1 MFYKYSCF
9 STCLLYGGRIRD
21 IASYLFYYKR
31 PFFDKHRGFI
41 ELSLII
47 FTALFTIYQVRS
59 STADF
64 KEIVDRMDS
73 IITKAEESSKPLHNV
88 DSSLSNLP
96 TQIDSF
102 SASINSLNNVV
113 SSQRELLSQTLEYF
127 NQSIWNFKGSV
138 DSMVE
143 RFNRRPDIR
152 IDLTTWKDDTSRG
165 VPIIVLVNEG
175 KLLADVN
182 LVRVYLPTK
191 LILKFDGTHFKKES
205 EFGDYSIYELYL
217 DSPEPVI
224 ADMKKPKKINFNALL
239 KNENFEIR
247 ILVYYRASFGND
259 GSDEN
264 SFVFYKN
271 RTLPSKR
278 R

>member
-1 MFYKYSCF
+1 MEWVILICALGIAAY
-9 STCLLYGGRIRD
+9 LY
-21 IASYLFYYKR
+21 YYKR
-31 PFFDKHRGFI
+31 LIFDKHRGFI

-64 KEIVDRMDS
+64 GEIVDRMDA
-73 IITKAEESSKPLHNV
+73 IITKAEESSESLHNV
-88 DSSLSNLP
+88 ESSLSNLP
-96 TQIDSF
+96 AQIDSF

-138 DSMVE
+138 DSMAE
-143 RFNRRPDIR
+143 RFNRKPDIR

-165 VPIIVLVNEG
+165 IPVIVLVNEG

-191 LILKFDGTHFKKES
+191 LIIKFDETPFRKVS
-205 EFGDYSIYELYL
+205 ELDNYSIYELYL
-217 DSPEPVI
+217 DTPEPVI
-224 ADMKKPKKINFNALL
+224 ADITKPKKIDFNAIL
-239 KNENFEIR
+239 KNENFEMR

-259 GSDEN
+259 GSNEN
-264 SFVFYKN
+264 LFRFYEN

>member
-1 MFYKYSCF
+1 MEWIILICALGIAAY
-9 STCLLYGGRIRD
+9 LY
-21 IASYLFYYKR
+21 YYKR
-31 PFFDKHRGFI
+31 PLFDKHRGFI

-64 KEIVDRMDS
+64 SEIVDRMDS
-73 IITKAEESSKPLHNV
+73 IITKAEESSKSLHNV

-102 SASINSLNNVV
+102 SSSINSLNNVV

-138 DSMVE
+138 DSMAE
-143 RFNRRPDIR
+143 RFNRKPDIR
-152 IDLTTWKDDTSRG
+152 IDLNTWKDDTSRAI
-165 VPIIVLVNEG
+165 PLIVLVNEG
-175 KLLADVN
+175 KLLAEIN
-182 LVRVYLPTK
+182 IVRVYLPTE
-191 LILKFDGTHFKKES
+191 LIMKVGNTNFRKET
-205 EFGDYSIYELYL
+205 EQDKYSVYELDLYP
-217 DSPEPVI
+217 PEPVI
-224 ADMKKPKKINFNALL
+224 ADMTKPKKIDFNAIL

-264 SFVFYKN
+264 LFRFYKN